1 MVEYR
6 EERRRRR
13 RRSRRRRWWWNMKKV
28 ETVEYE
34 DYGM

>member
-6 EERRRRR
+6 EERRRR